1 MAIPTHHSTTVT
13 SSWMI
18 VAGFMFAAMGV
29 FVKLGADHF
38 DAAELAFYRNFVGL
52 LIVGALVAAR
62 RDSLRTSHGGAHFIR
77 GLVGSISLIGY
88 FYAMTQLPLA
98 TAQTLNYTSPIFL
111 AIATVVVLGE
121 RFSGWLI
128 GAIALGFIGVA
139 ILLQPNFHTGKEAP
153 ALIGLFSG
161 VFSAW
166 AYLSVRTLGK
176 LGEPDW
182 RVVFWFGLVATLGCA
197 VWQLTT
203 STFHAVRWDNWWML
217 AGIGLCGTGAQFA
230 MTKAYRTGN
239 TLVVGAFSYS
249 AIVFAALATLA
260 IWHDPITPLEWAG
273 MAVIVAAGVLA
284 MRVESK
290 EQVEEAGFES

>member
-1 MAIPTHHSTTVT
+1 
-13 SSWMI
+13 MI

-62 RDSLRTSHGGAHFIR
+62 RGSLRTSHGGAHFIR

-139 ILLQPNFHTGKEAP
+139 ILLQPTFHTGKEAP

-182 RVVFWFGLVATLGCA
+182 RVVFWFTVIGSVLCA
-197 VWQLTT
+197 AWQLST
-203 STFHAVRWDNWWML
+203 SSFHALRWGNAWIVL
-217 AGIGLCGTGAQFA
+217 GIGITGTLAQLT
-230 MTKAYRTGN
+230 MTRAYRTGN
-239 TLVVGAFSYS
+239 TLVVGALSYS
-249 AIVFAALATLA
+249 TLVFGAVLAYFVWSERLQ
-260 IWHDPITPLEWAG
+260 PLEWAG
-273 MAVIVAAGVLA
+273 MAVIIASGILA
-284 MRVESK
+284 MRVEKK
-290 EQVEEAGFES
+290 EQIEEAGFES